1 MPIINRIAE
10 FQSDMTEWRRDIHA
24 DPEAAFEE
32 RRTADFVA
40 QQLAAFGLK
49 MHRGL
54 AGTGVVGTLTGRGA
68 ANRGKVMALRADIDA
83 LPMSEHNEVAYN
95 RPMAA
100 RCMLTATTA
109 IPPCCSARRAT
120 SPRRGISTGPC
131 NSFSSL
137 PKRPKGRPGDDGT
150 GSV

>member
-24 DPEAAFEE
+24 RPEAAFEE

-95 RPMAA
+95 RP
-100 RCMLTATTA
+100 TTA
-109 IPPCCSARRAT
+109 IPPCCSARAT

-137 PKRPKGRPGDDGT
+137 PKRPKAAAG
-150 GSV
+150 